1 MKIYG
6 SFSELVGHTPLCSLK
21 RIAEKYSLECEI
33 VAKLESFNPA
43 GSAKDRVA
51 LEMISTLER
60 EGRLTPDTVI
70 VEPTSGNTGIGLAAV
85 CASRGYRAII
95 VMPDNMSAERRTLI
109 ASYGA
114 QIVLTDG
121 ALGMKGAIA
130 RAEEIVKAES
140 GAIMAGQFT
149 NPANPRAHYAAT
161 GPEIY
166 GDCDGKIDVLVATV
180 GTGGTLS
187 GTGKYLKEKN
197 ENIRI
202 IAVEPEAS
210 PYLSKGIS
218 GAHGIQG
225 IGAGF
230 IPDTLDTEIY
240 DEIIT
245 VSDDDA
251 IRFSRELAKTEG
263 YLTGIS
269 SGAALSAA
277 VEVAKR
283 AEMRSKR
290 IVVVLPDT
298 GERYL
303 SNFTES

>member
-95 VMPDNMSAERRTLI
+95 VMPDNMSAERRALI

-130 RAEEIVKAES
+130 RAEEIVSKTR

-149 NPANPRAHYAAT
+149 NPANPRAHYNTT

-166 GDCDGKIDVLVATV
+166 DDCDGKIDVLVATV

-240 DEIIT
+240 DEIVT